1 MLKILYRGVEMKKS
15 LTKLLG
21 ISLLAVAMTA
31 SILPIRVNATEITEE
46 SSSFIEAE
54 KKSEAF
60 EFQEPEDVQIDNLTL
75 DKEQNN
81 YPVVLVHGFLGWGR
95 DEVAGF
101 KYWGGTTDLQEKMR
115 DSGYEVYTATVGP
128 ISSNWDRACE
138 LYAYIVGGTV
148 DYGEA
153 HSSKYGHDRYGRT
166 YPGLYN
172 KVSDANK
179 IHLVGHSMG
188 GQTVRTITQLLSEG
202 SEEEKN
208 YNQNDLSPLFEGG
221 HDWIRSVTTIATPND
236 GTTAA
241 DANPIVDMVSPVL
254 GVLGSATGHNSLIQ
268 NVFDFKLDQWGL
280 TKRDNESQFSYL
292 ERVLNSSIWSKSKD
306 NACYDLTTY
315 GAQELNQWVKA
326 QPNIYYFSWTACA
339 TKESF
344 LTGYQI
350 PQPGV
355 MNPTFYKNALTM
367 GKYTRHESGKP
378 IIDKKWWP
386 NDGYVNCISENGP
399 KLGSNDV
406 IVDFHG
412 TPEIGTWNAMPTLI
426 NVDHEDI
433 IGRFANVKGWY
444 LNLCKQ
450 LSSLPQ

>member
-54 KKSEAF
+54 KRSEAF

-166 YPGLYN
+166 YPGLYK

-202 SEEEKN
+202 SEE
-208 YNQNDLSPLFEGG
+208 
-221 HDWIRSVTTIATPND
+221 
-236 GTTAA
+236 
-241 DANPIVDMVSPVL
+241 
-254 GVLGSATGHNSLIQ
+254 
-268 NVFDFKLDQWGL
+268 
-280 TKRDNESQFSYL
+280 
-292 ERVLNSSIWSKSKD
+292 
-306 NACYDLTTY
+306 
-315 GAQELNQWVKA
+315 
-326 QPNIYYFSWTACA
+326 
-339 TKESF
+339 
-344 LTGYQI
+344 
-350 PQPGV
+350 
-355 MNPTFYKNALTM
+355 
-367 GKYTRHESGKP
+367 
-378 IIDKKWWP
+378 
-386 NDGYVNCISENGP
+386 
-399 KLGSNDV
+399 
-406 IVDFHG
+406 
-412 TPEIGTWNAMPTLI
+412 
-426 NVDHEDI
+426 
-433 IGRFANVKGWY
+433 
-444 LNLCKQ
+444 
-450 LSSLPQ
+450 